1 MAEFISSNEGTSGN
15 DLIDRNGENN
25 DFVRGRQGD
34 DKIKGGQ
41 GNDIVEG
48 NQGDDTLKG
57 GSGNDLLF
65 GGVGNDTL
73 IGGDDK
79 DTFSMRIWKG
89 GDNTISD
96 FTLGEDTLQL
106 VFNRKHYV
114 LENDITEQKISSKR
128 PNLNQEE
135 LDSKVDAREQAL
147 TGRMEGQ
154 VDSALNKINK
164 NNENK
169 VTLDSDSDESKADQ
183 FVDYAIENELTI
195 SQDGSDLVLTFL
207 DYDADAKRNLGTNIT
222 LKDFFVK
229 NTGPLADQIS
239 AHLALGNTESII
251 ALLSNPDATAAGTNG
266 DETIGASPSESLP
279 AFTTD
284 GNDYV
289 LALGG
294 DDKFQEYGGHSLGND
309 ILDGGE
315 GFDTASYW
323 YQKGHIHASVNDD
336 GSIKLEQFL
345 TSKEHSN
352 TESAADFTDTLI
364 SVEKIIGTRGEDQ
377 YDFSG
382 LVDPLSG
389 TSKGITITDTS
400 EAASNDFAI
409 GSDFDDDINLVSG
422 DDIIYGGKGNDTLKV
437 TLGNNKL
444 YGEEGN
450 DHLNGGNHSD
460 YLNGGDG
467 DDYIV
472 GGNYYGDGSEDRDDT
487 LIGGAGEDTLRGGG
501 GNDYFETD
509 GRGSVEDDIVDGGDG
524 YDILFYNDHLV
535 NGLGT
540 DAALNMSVKG
550 NGGYQSIQISAVDNS
565 GQISNILSTDM
576 VKNIEEIQGTR
587 GDDVGDFSGLN
598 HGIVYKDKW
607 TDAGDESMVGSDH
620 ADIFDLMWGN
630 DTAYGGKG
638 NDVIK
643 ASGGNNEFYG
653 EEGDDKL
660 HGGNH
665 SDLLVG
671 GSGNDFLSAGRYYAV
686 HDDDLT
692 DIHDILRGGD
702 GNDELRGSGGN
713 DELYGG
719 NDEDKIYAGN
729 GDDVIYADAKV
740 AGYLRSEMAD
750 DYVDGGDG
758 IDTLYYSDNLV
769 GATHLEVTS
778 NKGVMSVIA
787 KDNDAEIATDTV
799 KNVEVLHG
807 TRGDDVIDFS
817 GLGHGMTYIDKWT
830 GAGEDTVTGSAYDDI
845 INVMHGDDTVHASS
859 GEDYVDGGH
868 GVDSLV
874 FAAGT
879 AITVEANGATYRN
892 EYKVSVDGTDDF
904 TIIKNVEVIKIGEI
918 ETSLDDYFPTV

>member
-409 GSDFDDDINLVSG
+409 GSDFDDDISLVHG
-422 DDIIYGGKGNDTLKV
+422 DDIIYGGRGNDTLRA
-437 TLGNNKL
+437 TTGENRI
-444 YGEEGN
+444 YGEDGN
-450 DHLNGGNHSD
+450 DTINGGNHND
-460 YLNGGDG
+460 YLNGGAG

-472 GGNYYGDGSEDRDDT
+472 GGNYSGNDT

-509 GRGSVEDDIVDGGDG
+509 SRDSLDDDIVDGGSG
-524 YDILFYNDHLV
+524 YDILFYNDHLLN

-540 DAALNMSVKG
+540 NAALHMTVEGAG
-550 NGGYQSIQISAVDNS
+550 NNQSIQVAAVNNLISLGEEGHV
-565 GQISNILSTDM
+565 LSTDT
-576 VKNIEEIQGTR
+576 VRNIEEIQGTR
-587 GDDVGDFSGLN
+587 GDDFGDFSGLDY
-598 HGIVYKDKW
+598 GIVYNDKW
-607 TDAGDESMVGSDH
+607 DDAGKDTMIGSDH
-620 ADIFDLMWGN
+620 SDTFNLMWG
-630 DTAYGGKG
+630 DDHAHGGDG
-638 NDVIK
+638 DDVITG
-643 ASGGNNEFYG
+643 AGGRNEFYG
-653 EEGDDKL
+653 EDGNDKL
-660 HGGNH
+660 TGGNH
-665 SDLLVG
+665 NDYLNGGDGDDYLVG
-671 GSGNDFLSAGRYYAV
+671 GNYHGEDELVGGKGSD
-686 HDDDLT
+686 T
-692 DIHDILRGGD
+692 LRGG
-702 GNDELRGSGGN
+702 G
-713 DELYGG
+713 
-719 NDEDKIYAGN
+719 
-729 GDDVIYADAKV
+729 GDDVLNGGEGNDTI
-740 AGYLRSEMAD
+740 AGGS
-750 DYVDGGDG
+750 GH
-758 IDTLYYSDNLV
+758 DTLEY
-769 GATHLEVTS
+769 TE
-778 NKGVMSVIA
+778 KPISVIA
-787 KDNDAEIATDTV
+787 LN
-799 KNVEVLHG
+799 
-807 TRGDDVIDFS
+807 
-817 GLGHGMTYIDKWT
+817 
-830 GAGEDTVTGSAYDDI
+830 
-845 INVMHGDDTVHASS
+845 
-859 GEDYVDGGH
+859 
-868 GVDSLV
+868 
-874 FAAGT
+874 
-879 AITVEANGATYRN
+879 NGW
-892 EYKVSVDGTDDF
+892 YKVTTNSEGTDMV
-904 TIIKNVEVIKIGEI
+904 NEVEVIKWGNGE
-918 ETSLDDYFPTV
+918 SDSMAFGVYDDGAQSQ